1 MIEAWLERAAEQ
13 FWDAVGEPLVPP
25 RDLASVISRPFP
37 LSVITL
43 PELDILK
50 VEHWFAERSLSYRF
64 LCQNRL
70 LCGCI
75 VAARGHGL
83 IFTDSEDPPAE
94 QRFTVA
100 HEVAHFLLD
109 YLEPRM
115 EAIALL
121 GTSILPVLDGER
133 APTPEERIHAVLG
146 RVKLGFYQDMMS
158 RTAQGSIDQGS
169 ILRAEDRADRLALEL
184 LAPTEDVL
192 AAATTVTGT
201 PFERA
206 RELTELLEQHYGL
219 PLVVAR
225 VYAASLAKQTSRPSV
240 AEWFGC

>member
-1 MIEAWLERAAEQ
+1 MVEAWLARTVER
-13 FWDAVGEPLVPP
+13 FWEAVGGAPPTP
-25 RDLASVISRPFP
+25 RDLAPLVSRSLPISVNA
-37 LSVITL
+37 L
-43 PELDILK
+43 PVLDIAQI
-50 VEHWFAERSLSYRF
+50 ERWFAERSVPYRF
-64 LCQNRL
+64 LCQNRA

-75 VAARGHGL
+75 VAARGHGML
-83 IFTDSEDPPAE
+83 FIDANDAAAD

-109 YLEPRM
+109 YLEPRQ

-121 GTSILPVLDGER
+121 GKPILSVLDGER
-133 APTPEERIHAVLG
+133 APTAEERIHAVLG
-146 RVKLGFYQDMMS
+146 RVKLGFYQDMMP
-158 RTAQGSIDQGS
+158 RTAQGSIDQGA

-184 LAPTEDVL
+184 LAPAADVL
-192 AAATTVTGT
+192 AAATTMPST

-206 RELTELLEQHYGL
+206 RELTGLLQQQYGL

-225 VYAASLAKQTSRPSV
+225 TYAAALAKQTSRPSV